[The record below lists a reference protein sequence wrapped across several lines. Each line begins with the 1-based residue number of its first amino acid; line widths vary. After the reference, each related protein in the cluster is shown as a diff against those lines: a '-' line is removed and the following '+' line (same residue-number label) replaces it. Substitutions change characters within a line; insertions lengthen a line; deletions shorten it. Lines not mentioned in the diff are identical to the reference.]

1 VKVRRSGIDARR
13 RGRATWT
20 HELDSRSPEPLSD
33 ASSLAIPAGA
43 VLLTGAT
50 GFVGTELLARYLE
63 RGDRHVVALVRAKDD
78 EAATARVRATLET
91 ACGDPDA
98 HPGRITAVAGD
109 LTAPRLGL
117 GDRWEGLSGR
127 IGAIVHGAASVAFD
141 LPLEDARAINV
152 EGTRR
157 MLDFARACPGLE
169 RFTYVS
175 TAYVAGERRGTIYE
189 DDIGGGPFRNAYER
203 SKHEAERL
211 VAAQGADMAVTIVRP
226 SIVVGDRRTGWTA
239 AFNVLYAP
247 LRAFAAGAYAV
258 LPARRR
264 APVDIVPVDYVA
276 DAVHALAE
284 APEGAGGTFH
294 VVAGAAATTVGEIVS
309 LASARFSQRMPRLVS
324 PRVYHTIV
332 GPIVARRASSTERRM
347 LASSAPYFPYFAMRA
362 RFDDARAR
370 AVLHP
375 RGIAASPLHTYFDR
389 LVDFAEAARWGRDP
403 ITRADA
409 EQREERP
416 LTLA

>member
-1 VKVRRSGIDARR
+1 
-13 RGRATWT
+13 
-20 HELDSRSPEPLSD
+20 LSD
-33 ASSLAIPAGA
+33 ATSIAIPAGA

-63 RGDRHVVALVRAKDD
+63 RSDRHVVALVRAADD
-78 EAATARVRATLET
+78 QAAAARVRATLAT

-98 HPGRITAVAGD
+98 HAGRVTAVAGD
-109 LTAPRLGL
+109 LTFPRLGL
-117 GDRWEGLSGR
+117 GDRWEALSGR
-127 IGAIVHGAASVAFD
+127 VGAIVHGAASVSFD
-141 LPLEDARAINV
+141 LPLADARAINV

-157 MLDFARACPGLE
+157 MLDFASACRGLE

-189 DDIGGGPFRNAYER
+189 DDIGGDRFRNAYER

-211 VAAQGADMAVTIVRP
+211 VAAHGDALDVTIVRP

-247 LRAFAAGAYAV
+247 LRAFAAGAYSV
-258 LPARRR
+258 LPARRH
-264 APVDIVPVDYVA
+264 APVDVVPVDYVA
-276 DAVHALAE
+276 DAVHALAQ
-284 APEGAGGTFH
+284 APEAAGQTFH
-294 VVAGAAATTVGEIVS
+294 IVAGDGASTVGEIVS
-309 LASARFSQRMPRLVS
+309 MASARFSQRMPRLVW
-324 PRVYHTIV
+324 PRVYHAV
-332 GPIVARRASSTERRM
+332 VAPMMARHASSTERRM
-347 LASSAPYFPYFAMRA
+347 LASSAPYFPYFAMRS

-370 AVLHP
+370 AVLGP
-375 RGIAASPLHTYFDR
+375 RGITASPLHTYFDR
-389 LVDFAEAARWGRDP
+389 LVDFAVAARWGREP

-409 EQREERP
+409 GQLDERP